1 VKLQPLFAE
10 AKWMA
15 STYEPAAGARTTNGT
30 AGKYA
35 AISERDLRNVAV
47 P

>member
-1 VKLQPLFAE
+1 MERFFAE
-10 AKWMA
+10 AKWIA